1 MSESNNI
8 IPADKGSL
16 LKQLTTARIS
26 LGRSGVSLPTS
37 EVLSFKAD
45 HAMARDAIYT
55 PMDIELISRSL
66 QQDGIDFICLKSK
79 AADRK
84 EYLLRPD
91 KGRVLNTESV
101 NQLTTLA
108 KTNPTICITIADG
121 LSPLAVNL
129 HAVPLLRRLLLL
141 FNEAGL
147 PIAPV
152 CLAAQGRVAISDETG
167 ALTGAALSIILIGE
181 RPGLSSPDS
190 LGVYITYAPAPGTTD
205 ERRNCISNIRP
216 GGLDLETAANK
227 IVLLVMAAL
236 NLAKSGVGLKEGVQV
251 DNQLPAG

>member
-1 MSESNNI
+1 MSQTNDI
-8 IPADKGSL
+8 IPAENGSP
-16 LKQLTTARIS
+16 LKQITTARIS
-26 LGRSGVSLPTS
+26 LGRSGVSLPTN

-55 PMDIELISRSL
+55 PMDIETISTSL
-66 QQDGIDFICLKSK
+66 QQEGIDFICVKSK

-91 KGRVLNTESV
+91 KGRVLHEESV
-101 NQLTTLA
+101 KHLNALEKK
-108 KTNPTICITIADG
+108 KTAICITIADG

-129 HAVPLLRRLLLL
+129 HAVPLLRRLVSL

-147 PIAPV
+147 SIAPV
-152 CLAAQGRVAISDETG
+152 CLASQGRVAISDETG
-167 ALTGAALSIILIGE
+167 ALTGAAISIILIGE

-216 GGLDLETAANK
+216 GGLDLETAARK
-227 IVLLVMAAL
+227 IVFLVMAAL
-236 NLAKSGVGLKEGVQV
+236 KLARSGVGLKEGEQV
-251 DNQLPAG
+251 ENELPGV

>member
-1 MSESNNI
+1 MSQINDM
-8 IPADKGSL
+8 IPADNGSV
-16 LKQLTTARIS
+16 LKQITTARIS
-26 LGRSGVSLPTS
+26 LGRSGVSLTTS

-55 PMDIELISRSL
+55 PMNIESISSSL
-66 QQDGIDFICLKSK
+66 QQEGIDFICVKSK

-91 KGRVLNTESV
+91 KGRVLHEESV
-101 NQLTTLA
+101 KQLNALEKK
-108 KTNPTICITIADG
+108 KTAICITIADG

-129 HAVPLLRRLLLL
+129 HAVPLLRRLVAL

-147 PIAPV
+147 SIAPV
-152 CLAAQGRVAISDETG
+152 CLASQGRVAISDETG
-167 ALTGAALSIILIGE
+167 ALTGAAISIILIGE

-205 ERRNCISNIRP
+205 ERRNCISNIHP
-216 GGLDLETAANK
+216 GGLDPETAAQK
-227 IVLLVMAAL
+227 ILFLVCAAI
-236 NLAKSGVGLKEGVQV
+236 NLQLSGVGLKDGQQV
-251 DNQLPAG
+251 KDQLK